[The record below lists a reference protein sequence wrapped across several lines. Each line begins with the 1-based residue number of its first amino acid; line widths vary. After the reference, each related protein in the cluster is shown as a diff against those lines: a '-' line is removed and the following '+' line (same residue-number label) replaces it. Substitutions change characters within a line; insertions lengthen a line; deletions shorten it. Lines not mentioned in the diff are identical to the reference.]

1 MGANVKVAIASDH
14 AALALKSAICE
25 RLKELGH
32 EPHDLGPN
40 DSTSVDYPD
49 FARRVCDTIKAGNAT
64 LGILLCGSGVGM
76 SMAANKYP
84 GIRAALCFNRY
95 MSTMTRLHND
105 ANVLCL
111 GERVIGLGTAL
122 EIVEGFVSTDFEGGR
137 HQRRVDKMMA
147 FEELK

>member
-1 MGANVKVAIASDH
+1 MKIAIASDH
-14 AALALKSAICE
+14 AALALKTAICD
-25 RLKELGH
+25 RLRELGH
-32 EPHDLGPN
+32 EPNDLGPN
-40 DSTSVDYPD
+40 DTSSVDYPD
-49 FARRVCDTIKAGNAT
+49 FARLVCDTVTSSEAS
-64 LGILLCGSGVGM
+64 LGILLCGSGIGM

-122 EIVEGFVSTDFEGGR
+122 EIVEGFVSTEFEGGR